1 MLSYRSMKKNKTIN
15 EDIAAPRWTRNAPE
29 VDEDLPISKTQRKA
43 EADAQQALGVRLCEL
58 PKSKLLQLNLPEAL
72 QEAVLESAKITANGA
87 MRRHKQYLGKLMRDI
102 DHKPIEEQLARWDGK
117 HNEEN
122 ARFHAM
128 EAWRNRLLNDQNAV
142 TEFFALYP
150 QADIQQL
157 RTLIRNTQ
165 KELAGNKPPKSS
177 RELFKV
183 IRALSEGVS
192 QESLNDDDLSNFD
205 EPNPSNIS

>member
-58 PKSKLLQLNLPEAL
+58 PKSKLLQLSLPEAL

-87 MRRHKQYLGKLMRDI
+87 MRRHRQYLGKLMRDI
-102 DHKPIEEQLARWDGK
+102 DPTPIEAQLARWDGK
-117 HNEEN
+117 NNEEN

-128 EAWRNRLLNDQNAV
+128 EGWRTRLLNEQDAV
-142 TEFFALYP
+142 TAFFALYP
-150 QADIQQL
+150 QSDIQQL
-157 RTLIRNTQ
+157 RTLIRNAQ
-165 KELAGNKPPKSS
+165 KEAAANKPPKSS

-183 IRALSEGVS
+183 IRALSEG
-192 QESLNDDDLSNFD
+192 ESDDVIGDALSEFD
-205 EPNPSNIS
+205 ENHTQKNA